1 MELPMRTARM
11 AFLVIVLLLASK
23 SAWCETHAD
32 LVEQVRVSE
41 TAFAKS
47 MADRN
52 LEVFSTFLADE
63 ALFFNDASVLRG
75 KDAIIAGWSPYFD
88 GDAAPF
94 SWSSETIEVL
104 DSGTLAHSSG
114 PVFSPDGKQVGI
126 FNSVWRRKADGQWK
140 VVFDKGCQA
149 CD

>member
-1 MELPMRTARM
+1 M
-11 AFLVIVLLLASK
+11 
-23 SAWCETHAD
+23 
-32 LVEQVRVSE
+32 
-41 TAFAKS
+41 
-47 MADRN
+47 
-52 LEVFSTFLADE
+52 
-63 ALFFNDASVLRG
+63 FFNDASVLRG

-114 PVFSPDGKQVGI
+114 PIFSPDGKQVGI
-126 FNSVWRRKADGQWK
+126 FNSVWRREADGQWK
-140 VVFDKGCQA
+140 VVFDKGCRV